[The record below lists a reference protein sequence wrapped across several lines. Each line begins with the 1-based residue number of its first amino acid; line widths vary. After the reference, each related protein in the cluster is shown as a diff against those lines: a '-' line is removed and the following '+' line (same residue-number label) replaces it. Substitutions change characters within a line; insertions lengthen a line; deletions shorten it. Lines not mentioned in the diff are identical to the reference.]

1 MAAARF
7 SLGSGVPGQNM
18 ESRATALLI
27 DDDRSVV
34 DLMRTAVAGE
44 DIAFDVAYDFATAV
58 RCLDS
63 GRYCGVIVDLAL
75 PHGIDL
81 LRRTSLPT
89 VVISNGR
96 VLGPLRDHV
105 KLVLPRPVEA
115 SLLLNVI
122 RGLCAL
128 ASAKE
133 IAEPRR
139 DRRRAT
145 PEELREAD
153 LARHR
158 I

>member
-1 MAAARF
+1 MDPR
-7 SLGSGVPGQNM
+7 N
-18 ESRATALLI
+18 TALLI
-27 DDDRSVV
+27 DDDPHMV
-34 DLMRTAVAGE
+34 DFLRTALADEHV
-44 DIAFDVAYDFATAV
+44 AFDVAYDFATAV

-89 VVISNGR
+89 VIIANGR
-96 VLGPLRDHV
+96 IAEPLREHI
-105 KLVLPRPVEA
+105 KLVLPRPIEM

-139 DRRRAT
+139 ERRHAT
-145 PEELREAD
+145 PEELRDAD
-153 LARHR
+153 LARQR
-158 I
+158 V